1 MPAEISATA
10 GEKRMKEYDVIV
22 IGGGD
27 VGLAVTFNA
36 VSSGLKVALIEKRKL
51 GGTCVNFGCVPS
63 KMLIYPATLAVQINE
78 AKKFG
83 IHAKISGI
91 DFRSVMERTRRAVKS
106 GRSSIEEAVKD
117 SKNLD
122 FYHEQFRFSGR
133 YTLRAGAA
141 QIKGRKIFIAT
152 GSRPAVPHLDG
163 LRDIDY
169 LTNENLLDMKKRP
182 KDMIILGGG
191 YVGCEYAHFF
201 SAMGTKVTVIE
212 RGDRL
217 IPQSEPEISELL
229 KKRLRERM
237 KIHTSAEAL
246 SVKKISNRC
255 ALTFRVGLK
264 GHRNR
269 ITAEKLL
276 VAVGRR
282 SNADLLSVEDGGIK
296 TNKKGYI
303 RVNDFLETNLENIW
317 ALGDAIGR
325 QMFTH
330 AGDKEAEIAWH
341 NANSRKKMKMDFD
354 AVPGVVFTYPEV
366 ASVGLTEEQAR
377 KRFRILVGRAAYLD
391 IVQGDAMME
400 KEGFAKAIV
409 EKNTKRILGFHI
421 IGPYASHIIQEVVN
435 VVANGST
442 VEYITGSMHT
452 FPTLSDL
459 IPEALNNLN

>member
-1 MPAEISATA
+1 
-10 GEKRMKEYDVIV
+10 MKEYDVIV

-27 VGLAVTFNA
+27 VGLAVAFNA
-36 VSSGLKVALIEKRKL
+36 VSSGLRVALIEKGRL

-63 KMLIYPATLAVQINE
+63 KILIYPATLAVRINE

-83 IHAKISGI
+83 ISAKLSGI
-91 DFRSVMERTRRAVKS
+91 DFGSIMNRMRRAVNN

-117 SKNLD
+117 SRNLD
-122 FYHEQFRFSGR
+122 FYHEEFHFSGR
-133 YTLRAGAA
+133 YTLRAGAT

-152 GSRPAVPHLDG
+152 GSRPAVPPLDG
-163 LRDIDY
+163 IKDIDY
-169 LTNENLLDMKKRP
+169 LTNESLLDLKRKP

-201 SAMGTKVTVIE
+201 SAMGTKVTLLE

-217 IPQSEPEISELL
+217 IPQSEPEIWELL
-229 KKRLRERM
+229 EKRLGERM
-237 KIHTSAEAL
+237 KIHTGAEAL
-246 SVKKISNRC
+246 SVRKTSSGC
-255 ALTFRVGLK
+255 ALTFRDGSK
-264 GHRNR
+264 GQKKQV
-269 ITAEKLL
+269 TAEKLL

-282 SNADLLSVEDGGIK
+282 SNADLLSIEDGGIK
-296 TNKKGYI
+296 TNKAGYI
-303 RVNDFLETNLENIW
+303 RVNDFLETNLKNVW

-377 KRFRILVGRAAYLD
+377 KRFKILVGRAAYSD

-409 EKNTKRILGFHI
+409 EKNSKRILGFHI

-435 VVANGST
+435 VVANRST

-459 IPEALNNLN
+459 IPEALENLK

>member
-1 MPAEISATA
+1 
-10 GEKRMKEYDVIV
+10 MKEYDVIV

-27 VGLAVTFNA
+27 VGLAVAFNA
-36 VSSGLKVALIEKRKL
+36 VSSGLKVAMIEKGRL

-63 KMLIYPATLAVQINE
+63 KILIYPATFAVQINE

-83 IHAKISGI
+83 ISAKLSGI
-91 DFRSVMERTRRAVKS
+91 DFRSIMNRMRRVVKS

-117 SKNLD
+117 SRNLD
-122 FYHEQFRFSGR
+122 FYHEEFRFSGR
-133 YTLRAGAA
+133 YTLRSGDT

-152 GSRPAVPHLDG
+152 GSRPSVPLLDG

-169 LTNENLLDMKKRP
+169 LTNENLLDLKRKP
-182 KDMIILGGG
+182 KDIIIIGGG

-201 SAMGTKVTVIE
+201 SGMGTKVTVLE

-229 KKRLRERM
+229 AKRLGERM
-237 KIHTSAEAL
+237 KIHTGAEAL
-246 SVKKISNRC
+246 SVRKTSNGC
-255 ALTFRVGLK
+255 ALTFRDGSK
-264 GHRNR
+264 GQKRQV
-269 ITAEKLL
+269 TAEKLL

-282 SNADLLSVEDGGIK
+282 SNADILSVGDGGIK
-296 TNKKGYI
+296 VNRHGYI
-303 RVNDFLETNLENIW
+303 MVNDFLETNLKNVW

-330 AGDKEAEIAWH
+330 AGDKEAQIAWH
-341 NANSRKKMKMDFD
+341 NATSRKKMKMDFD

-366 ASVGLTEEQAR
+366 ASVGLTEEEAG
-377 KRFRILVGRAAYLD
+377 KRFRILVGRAGYSD

-409 EKNTKRILGFHI
+409 EKNSKRILGFHI

-435 VVANGST
+435 VVANRST

-459 IPEALNNLN
+459 IPEALENLK

>member
-1 MPAEISATA
+1 
-10 GEKRMKEYDVIV
+10 MKEYDVIV

-27 VGLAVTFNA
+27 VGLAVAFNA
-36 VSSGLKVALIEKRKL
+36 VSSGLRVALIEKGRL

-63 KMLIYPATLAVQINE
+63 KILIYPATFAVQINE

-83 IHAKISGI
+83 ISAKLSGI
-91 DFRSVMERTRRAVKS
+91 DFRSIMNRMRRVVKS

-117 SKNLD
+117 SRNLD
-122 FYHEQFRFSGR
+122 FYHEEFRFSGR
-133 YTLRAGAA
+133 YTLRSGDT

-152 GSRPAVPHLDG
+152 GSRPSVPLLDG

-169 LTNENLLDMKKRP
+169 LTNENLLDLKRKP
-182 KDMIILGGG
+182 KDIIIIGGG

-201 SAMGTKVTVIE
+201 SGMGTKVTVLE

-229 KKRLRERM
+229 AKRLGQRM
-237 KIHTSAEAL
+237 KIHTGAEAL
-246 SVKKISNRC
+246 SVRKTSNGC
-255 ALTFRVGLK
+255 ALTFRDGSK
-264 GHRNR
+264 GQKRQV
-269 ITAEKLL
+269 TAEKLL

-282 SNADLLSVEDGGIK
+282 SNADILSVGDGGIK
-296 TNKKGYI
+296 VNRHGYI
-303 RVNDFLETNLENIW
+303 MVNDFLETNLKNVW

-330 AGDKEAEIAWH
+330 AGDKEAQIAWH
-341 NANSRKKMKMDFD
+341 NATSRKKMKMDFD

-366 ASVGLTEEQAR
+366 ASVGLTEEEAG
-377 KRFRILVGRAAYLD
+377 KRFRILVGRAGYSD

-409 EKNTKRILGFHI
+409 EKNSKRILGFHI

-435 VVANGST
+435 VVANRST

-459 IPEALNNLN
+459 IPEALENLK

>member
-1 MPAEISATA
+1 
-10 GEKRMKEYDVIV
+10 MKEYDVIV

-27 VGLAVTFNA
+27 VGLAVAFKA
-36 VSSGLKVALIEKRKL
+36 LSSRLKVALIEKGKL
-51 GGTCVNFGCVPS
+51 GGTCVNVGCVPS

-83 IHAKISGI
+83 IRAKISGI
-91 DFRSVMERTRRAVKS
+91 DFRSIMDRMRRAVKN
-106 GRSSIEEAVKD
+106 GRSSIEEAVRD

-122 FYHEQFRFSGR
+122 FYHQEFRFSDR
-133 YTLRAGAA
+133 YTLRSGATR
-141 QIKGRKIFIAT
+141 IRGRKIFIAT
-152 GSRPAVPHLDG
+152 GSRPSVPPIEG
-163 LRDIDY
+163 LKDIDY
-169 LTNENLLDMKKRP
+169 LTNESLLDLKRKP

-191 YVGCEYAHFF
+191 YVGVEYAHFF
-201 SAMGTKVTVIE
+201 SGMGTKVTVLE

-229 KKRLRERM
+229 EKRLAERM
-237 KIHTSAEAL
+237 KIHTRAETL
-246 SVKKISNRC
+246 SVRKTSHGC
-255 ALTFRVGLK
+255 ALIFRDGRT
-264 GHRNR
+264 GHMRR
-269 ITAEKLL
+269 VAAEKLL

-296 TNKKGYI
+296 TNKAGYI
-303 RVNDFLETNLENIW
+303 EVNDFLETNLKNIW

-341 NANSRKKMKMDFD
+341 NANSTKKIKMDFD
-354 AVPGVVFTYPEV
+354 AVPGAVFTYPEV

-377 KRFRILVGRAAYLD
+377 KRFKVLVGRAGYSD

-400 KEGFAKAIV
+400 KDGFAKAIV
-409 EKNTKRILGFHI
+409 EKNSKRILGFHI

-435 VVANGST
+435 VVANRSP

-452 FPTLSDL
+452 FPALSDL
-459 IPEALNNLN
+459 IPQALDNLK

>member
-1 MPAEISATA
+1 
-10 GEKRMKEYDVIV
+10 MKEYDVIV

-63 KMLIYPATLAVQINE
+63 KILIYPATLAAQINE

-83 IHAKISGI
+83 IHAKILGI
-91 DFRSVMERTRRAVKS
+91 NFRSVMSRMRSAVKS
-106 GRSSIEEAVKD
+106 GRSSIEEAVRD

-122 FYHEQFRFSGR
+122 FYHEEFRFSGR
-133 YTLRAGAA
+133 YTLRAAA
-141 QIKGRKIFIAT
+141 TQIKGRRIFIAT
-152 GSRPAVPHLDG
+152 GSRPAVPPIDG
-163 LRDIDY
+163 LRDIGY
-169 LTNENLLDMKKRP
+169 LTNENLIDLKKRP

-229 KKRLRERM
+229 EKRLGERM
-237 KIHTSAEAL
+237 KIHTRTEAL
-246 SVKKISNRC
+246 SVRKTSKGC
-255 ALTFRVGLK
+255 ALTFRHGLK
-264 GHRNR
+264 GQKSR

-282 SNADLLSVEDGGIK
+282 SNADLLSLEDAGIK
-296 TNKKGYI
+296 TNKAGYVM
-303 RVNDFLETNLENIW
+303 VNDFLETNLKNVW

-354 AVPGVVFTYPEV
+354 AVPAVVFTYPEV
-366 ASVGLTEEQAR
+366 ASVGLTEGQAR
-377 KRFRILVGRAAYLD
+377 KRFRILVGRAGYSD

-400 KEGFAKAIV
+400 KEGFAKAVI
-409 EKNTKRILGFHI
+409 EKNTRRILGFHI

-435 VVANGST
+435 VVANRSK
-442 VEYITGSMHT
+442 VEYITGSMHA

-459 IPEALNNLN
+459 IPEALNNLS

>member
-1 MPAEISATA
+1 
-10 GEKRMKEYDVIV
+10 MKEYDVIV

-51 GGTCVNFGCVPS
+51 GGTCLNFGCVPS
-63 KMLIYPATLAVQINE
+63 KMLIYPATLAVQISE

-83 IHAKISGI
+83 IRAKISGI
-91 DFRSVMERTRRAVKS
+91 DFRSVMDRMRRAVKN
-106 GRSSIEEAVKD
+106 GRSSIEDAIRD

-122 FYHEQFRFSGR
+122 FYHEGFRFSGR

-141 QIKGRKIFIAT
+141 QIRGRKIFIAT
-152 GSRPAVPHLDG
+152 GSHPAVPPLDG
-163 LRDIDY
+163 LGDIDY
-169 LTNENLLDMKKRP
+169 LTNESLLDLKKMP
-182 KDMIILGGG
+182 KDIIILGGG
-191 YVGCEYAHFF
+191 YVGVEYAHFF
-201 SAMGTKVTVIE
+201 SAMGTKVTVLE

-217 IPQSEPEISELL
+217 IPQSEPEISDLL
-229 KKRLRERM
+229 KKRLMERM
-237 KIHTSAEAL
+237 KILIGAEAL
-246 SVKKISNRC
+246 SVRKTPNGC
-255 ALTFRVGLK
+255 ALVFRNGRT
-264 GHRNR
+264 GHKRQV
-269 ITAEKLL
+269 TAEKLL

-296 TNKKGYI
+296 TNKYGYI
-303 RVNDFLETNLENIW
+303 QVNDFLETNLKNVW

-377 KRFRILVGRAAYLD
+377 KRFRILMGRAGYSD

-409 EKNTKRILGFHI
+409 EKNSRRILGFHI

-435 VVANGST
+435 VVANRGT

-452 FPTLSDL
+452 FPALSEL
-459 IPEALNNLN
+459 IPAALGNLK

>member
-1 MPAEISATA
+1 
-10 GEKRMKEYDVIV
+10 MKEYDVIV

-27 VGLAVTFNA
+27 VGLAVAFNA
-36 VSSGLKVALIEKRKL
+36 VSSGLRVALIEKGRL

-63 KMLIYPATLAVQINE
+63 KILIYPATFAVQINE

-83 IHAKISGI
+83 ISAKLSGI
-91 DFRSVMERTRRAVKS
+91 DFRSIMNRMRRVVKS

-117 SKNLD
+117 SRNLD
-122 FYHEQFRFSGR
+122 FYHEEFRFSGR
-133 YTLRAGAA
+133 YTLRSGDT

-152 GSRPAVPHLDG
+152 GSRPSVPLLDG

-169 LTNENLLDMKKRP
+169 LTNENLLDLKRKP
-182 KDMIILGGG
+182 KDIIIIGGG

-201 SAMGTKVTVIE
+201 SGMGTKVTVLE

-229 KKRLRERM
+229 AKRLGERM
-237 KIHTSAEAL
+237 KIHTGAEAL
-246 SVKKISNRC
+246 SVRKTSNGC
-255 ALTFRVGLK
+255 ALTFRDGSK
-264 GHRNR
+264 GQKRQV
-269 ITAEKLL
+269 TAEKLL

-282 SNADLLSVEDGGIK
+282 SNADILSVGDGGIK
-296 TNKKGYI
+296 VNRHGYI
-303 RVNDFLETNLENIW
+303 MVNDFLETNLKNVW

-330 AGDKEAEIAWH
+330 AGDKEAQIAWH
-341 NANSRKKMKMDFD
+341 NATSRKKMKMDFD

-366 ASVGLTEEQAR
+366 ASVGLTEEEAG
-377 KRFRILVGRAAYLD
+377 KRFRILVGRAGYSD

-409 EKNTKRILGFHI
+409 EKNSKRILGFHI

-435 VVANGST
+435 VVANRST

-459 IPEALNNLN
+459 IPEALENLK